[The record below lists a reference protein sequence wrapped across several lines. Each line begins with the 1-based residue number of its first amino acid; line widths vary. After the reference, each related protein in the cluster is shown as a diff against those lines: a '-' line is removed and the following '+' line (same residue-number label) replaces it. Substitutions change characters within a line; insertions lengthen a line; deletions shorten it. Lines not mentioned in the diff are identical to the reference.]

1 MKIFLPAMIALLM
14 APSAFAQGFGALL
27 GVHQTDADTS
37 VSGSS
42 IDGKFNFKAGLAVT
56 FDLMENS
63 RFRTGV
69 LFNRRHM
76 EEKTAL
82 GKFDLKFDYIDIP
95 ANFQYNVNELF
106 GLFGGLVIAANVNDD
121 VEGPAGVMAQDPDVE
136 ELIPLLNLGVAMT
149 FEDMIGFDVY
159 YERGMGD
166 VADGVE
172 TYSTFGANFI
182 YWF

>member
-1 MKIFLPAMIALLM
+1 MKIFLPLLVSLM
-14 APSAFAQGFGALL
+14 VAPSAFAQGYGVLL
-27 GVHQTDADTS
+27 GVHQTDADPKVT
-37 VSGSS
+37 GTT

-56 FDLMENS
+56 FELMDSAN
-63 RFRTGV
+63 FRTGV

-76 EEKTAL
+76 EMKSGA
-82 GKFDLKFDYIDIP
+82 GNFDLKFDYIDIP
-95 ANFQYNVNELF
+95 ANFQYNINEMF

-121 VEGPAGVMAQDPDVE
+121 VEGPAGVASQDPDVE

-159 YERGMGD
+159 YERGLGD
-166 VADGVE
+166 VAAGVKD
-172 TYSTFGANFI
+172 YGTFGANFV